1 MSSEK
6 ESTSLVK
13 GPSGVEMAEG
23 PGDTHTQLGS
33 NFVDAR
39 ELQYRVHIP
48 GGYANGKTSLRM
60 MIWNHSIRAAVD
72 AVVRVEM
79 TDASRAVQYAIVMPW
94 TPADGLLKLKVS
106 PDNGQSRS
114 SRPWRSIDWAL
125 PATCSLQVGL
135 HELMDNRKT
144 SRRRK
149 RAKHHKNSRPQSTQN
164 RNKTDSNASA
174 NAQNPCG
181 LLKLPNELLGE
192 IASYFAYP
200 SDLIALTRV
209 SKVLYYMLTARGAD
223 YMWKRLRR
231 KIVLSP
237 VPDPLFGYTESS
249 WARLLFG
256 PNPCCG
262 CGKETYSFPWS
273 VALGAHV
280 CKECSLN
287 HIEWNGSNYIPIRTL
302 TIPSKLSSLLSD
314 PAVTVP
320 LSVPDIIPSLV
331 PVETQAI
338 FDWNVISEDITSMK
352 HWRDFEASLPDDTY
366 EMDEVTRIAT
376 LVAMEKRMHIMRQRN
391 MIAPKV
397 LQWCEQHK
405 NYLMGFKMTMK
416 SDTIKWCRMHGQHYD
431 TICQTQGCRN
441 IMRLVKRD
449 HLTTSIIT
457 LLDSEK
463 EKICLQAA
471 SIEEQR
477 RQNEALRSFNE
488 IEKQIKSF
496 YTKTTCPS
504 NQLSRDWIMPCYKV
518 FKTLPSVKSVLQG
531 PGTAP
536 FQIQNIRTIVN
547 HDLKQW
553 SERAATA
560 VRFLLGYGDPS
571 NKGRTGRQRNPELW
585 GCGQGKLEPE
595 RRPSSLFV
603 CKMCH
608 KMHKRYKRLGVMDFQ
623 GICNHQC
630 IVLHKRSRDQPR
642 WEISNFAVATKAK
655 AAVERMLEILN
666 VPSDKP
672 DSRDALKDTY
682 LWRCNICTNA
692 LSSMD
697 WVDMVR
703 HCDRHDSPDISL
715 VEPVHDLVP
724 GRIRPSSFPTFAK
737 LASGRH
743 PEENKKRQFACA
755 HCRRLEEDEISYK
768 DGPLKDFNGMRS
780 HLKAKHAINDVRSHD
795 YYIVPVPTSEK
806 EQKPET
812 AAVASES

>member
-1 MSSEK
+1 
-6 ESTSLVK
+6 
-13 GPSGVEMAEG
+13 
-23 PGDTHTQLGS
+23 
-33 NFVDAR
+33 
-39 ELQYRVHIP
+39 
-48 GGYANGKTSLRM
+48 
-60 MIWNHSIRAAVD
+60 
-72 AVVRVEM
+72 
-79 TDASRAVQYAIVMPW
+79 
-94 TPADGLLKLKVS
+94 
-106 PDNGQSRS
+106 
-114 SRPWRSIDWAL
+114 
-125 PATCSLQVGL
+125 
-135 HELMDNRKT
+135 MDNRKT

-287 HIEWNGSNYIPIRTL
+287 HIEWNGNNYIPIRTL

-376 LVAMEKRMHIMRQRN
+376 LVAMERRMHIMRQRN

-672 DSRDALKDTY
+672 ESRDALKDTY

-697 WVDMVR
+697 WVDMV
-703 HCDRHDSPDISL
+703 CSL
-715 VEPVHDLVP
+715 RENLWEH
-724 GRIRPSSFPTFAK
+724 GAFTPTYRFV
-737 LASGRH
+737 
-743 PEENKKRQFACA
+743 
-755 HCRRLEEDEISYK
+755 IVI
-768 DGPLKDFNGMRS
+768 GMT
-780 HLKAKHAINDVRSHD
+780 VQ
-795 YYIVPVPTSEK
+795 TSLSWN
-806 EQKPET
+806 PYMI
-812 AAVASES
+812 